1 MRKFAASK
9 TINEAEYRLIME
21 KRFKCFRFLLLSLF
35 VFAAIS
41 MQAAAIKGK
50 VVDDTNEPLIG
61 ATISIASEGIS
72 VSTDFDGNYEIPGLR
87 NGHYVIEV
95 SYVFFATEVK
105 EIDLSGMAVVDF
117 AMKPESQTLSEVVV
131 TGQAR
136 RDSEGT
142 LVNLQK
148 NSLVVQTGVSAQQI
162 KKTQDSDASE
172 VIKRVPGISLIDDRF
187 VMVRG
192 LSQRYNNVW
201 LNNSAVPSSE
211 ADSRAYSFDMIPSSQ
226 LDNMIIVKSPA
237 PEYPADFSGG
247 FVLINTKDIPMENS
261 FKISLGGSMND
272 QTHFQDFKYSRGSAT
287 DFLGFDN
294 GFRSLDGGMTA
305 QLKPIAGNGVD
316 LLNNGFNNDWR
327 VRNKKPV
334 LDVSFNTELNR
345 RWIQEEGQTIALL
358 ASLNY
363 SNSYRTILNME
374 NSLFGAYDVTA
385 NRPVYLRD
393 SQDDQYNHYA
403 KLGAMMNLTYLSS
416 DGMNR
421 FEFKNIFNQ
430 LGRDRYTYR
439 VGVDAQTNNEESAEY
454 YYMSRT
460 TYNGQF
466 TGRHQLNDIRSFDW
480 SVGYAYAN
488 NCMPDRRR
496 YIVNDA
502 IEQGHLGLT
511 SANDIER
518 EFTRLNEH
526 TASLNVNYKDKF
538 EVGQIEPQ
546 LKVGAYGD
554 YRTRS
559 YRARDFIYTY
569 NTSDNILPDGFRYMD
584 IPNELLT
591 EANYGADK
599 LYMLENVRW
608 TNNYDGNNWLMAGYV
623 GVNIPVEKFNVYA
636 GVRYE
641 YNKMELISN
650 TRNYEKSPRSMFY
663 TTSDFFPSV
672 NASYKFTEE
681 HQARVSYGRSINRPE
696 FREVSPS
703 VYYDFD
709 LASNVQGNT
718 DLKAAYINNVDL
730 SYEFYPAPG
739 ELMSVSLFYKNF
751 KNPIEWTYTVNGG
764 TSLTYSYENAEGADT
779 YGIEVEIKKNLDF
792 IGLDDF
798 SVNFNGALIKS
809 KVRFAEG
816 SNERDRAMQGQSPYL
831 INAGL
836 FYQPKNL
843 GLNVALLYNR
853 IGKRIVGVG
862 RSLGSGD
869 NVVNI
874 PDSYEMPRN
883 TLDLSA
889 SKKLGEHFEVKLSL
903 RNILA
908 EDVSYKQFEE
918 TSSGKVEEVTRQFS
932 PGRNY
937 SLSVSYAF

>member
-1 MRKFAASK
+1 MKQN
-9 TINEAEYRLIME
+9 IVLIMG
-21 KRFKCFRFLLLSLF
+21 KGFKCFRFLLLSLF
-35 VFAAIS
+35 VFTAIS
-41 MQAAAIKGK
+41 LQAAAIKGK

-72 VSTDFDGNYEIPGLR
+72 VSTDFDGNYEIPGLK
-87 NGHYVIEV
+87 NGHYTIEV
-95 SYVFFATEVK
+95 SYVFYATEVK

-117 AMKPESQTLSEVVV
+117 AMKPESQTLNEVVV
-131 TGQAR
+131 TGHAR

-142 LVNLQK
+142 LVDLQR

-247 FVLINTKDIPMENS
+247 FVLINTKDIPLQNS
-261 FKISLGGSMND
+261 FKISLGGSIND
-272 QTHFQDFKYSRGSAT
+272 QTHFQDFKYSRGSGT

-294 GFRSLDGGMTA
+294 GFRSLNGGMNA
-305 QLKPIAGNGVD
+305 QLNPIAGNGVD

-327 VRNKKPV
+327 IRNKKPV
-334 LDVSFNTELNR
+334 MDVSFNTELNR
-345 RWIQEEGQTIALL
+345 RWISEEGQTFALL

-393 SQDDQYNHYA
+393 SEDDQYNHYA
-403 KLGAMMNLTYLSS
+403 KLGAMVNLTYLSS

-439 VGVDAQTNNEESAEY
+439 TGVDAQTNDEESAEY

-466 TGRHQLNDIRSFDW
+466 TGRHQLNDARSFDW

-496 YIVNDA
+496 YVINDA
-502 IEQGHLGLT
+502 IEQGNLGLT

-546 LKVGAYGD
+546 LKAGAYGD

-569 NTSDNILPDGFRYMD
+569 DTSDNALPDGFRYMD
-584 IPNELLT
+584 IPTELLT

-641 YNKMELISN
+641 YNRMELISN
-650 TRNYEKSPRSMFY
+650 TRNYEKSPSSMFY

-672 NASYKFTEE
+672 NASYKFSEE

-792 IGLDDF
+792 LGLNDF

-843 GLNVALLYNR
+843 GLNIALLYNR

-889 SKKLGEHFEVKLSL
+889 SKKFGDHFEVKLSL

-918 TSSGKVEEVTRQFS
+918 TSGGEVEEVTRQFS